1 MTANTRAIMFYL
13 TIAALLGLGIW
24 QILAGDRYFGA
35 GLLGGSV
42 FVALIRTV
50 KQRKLR
56 QEEIKG
62 LNPVDERTWIIAGRA
77 AYAAFVTFIVLSA
90 LIVLGGSIWGPD
102 VLVNPYDLLGICLS
116 VLVLFYI
123 VYYYYYNSQ
132 L

>member
-1 MTANTRAIMFYL
+1 MTTKTRAIMFYV
-13 TIAALLGLGIW
+13 TIAVLLGLGIW
-24 QILAGDRYFGA
+24 QILAGDRYFGS
-35 GLLGGSV
+35 GLLIGSV

-56 QEEIKG
+56 QAELKG
-62 LNPVDERTWIIAGRA
+62 MNPIDERTWTIAGRA
-77 AYAAFVTFIVLSA
+77 AYAASITFVVLSA
-90 LIVLGGSIWGPD
+90 LVVLGGSIWGPD

-123 VYYYYYNSQ
+123 IYYYYYNSQ